1 MFLREFIYF
10 NDNINDFAT
19 DQRYS
24 NERDS
29 SVLNRKDTRK
39 LRLTLRQINQLRMQT
54 EAHNFEKK
62 SELEFIKQMYGTPVE
77 AAPAE

>member
-1 MFLREFIYF
+1 MLLREFIYF

-62 SELEFIKQMYGTPVE
+62 S
-77 AAPAE
+77 

>member
-1 MFLREFIYF
+1 MLLREFIYF

-54 EAHNFEKK
+54 EAHNIEKK

-77 AAPAE
+77 AAPTE